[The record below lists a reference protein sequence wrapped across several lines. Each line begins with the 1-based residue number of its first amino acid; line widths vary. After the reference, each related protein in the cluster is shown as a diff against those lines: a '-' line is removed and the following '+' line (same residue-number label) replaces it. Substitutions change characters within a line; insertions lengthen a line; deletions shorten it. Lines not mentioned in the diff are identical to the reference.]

1 MLKKEKKKE
10 LIARLSVYILYRSN
24 NSEVWIIKLVEKIR
38 ERKNRV
44 SGVGRTR
51 YILLIK
57 SDNNRDFHKAEVLGI
72 AEFERSYEKEG
83 LRR

>member
-1 MLKKEKKKE
+1 MNYKARGKKWEKE
-10 LIARLSVYILYRSN
+10 
-24 NSEVWIIKLVEKIR
+24 
-38 ERKNRV
+38 KNRV

-57 SDNNRDFHKAEVLGI
+57 SDNNRDFLKAEVLGI

>member
-1 MLKKEKKKE
+1 MNYKARGKKKKQKE
-10 LIARLSVYILYRSN
+10 
-24 NSEVWIIKLVEKIR
+24 
-38 ERKNRV
+38 KNRV

-57 SDNNRDFHKAEVLGI
+57 SDNNRDFHRAEVLGI

>member
-1 MLKKEKKKE
+1 MNYKARGKKKQKE
-10 LIARLSVYILYRSN
+10 
-24 NSEVWIIKLVEKIR
+24 
-38 ERKNRV
+38 KNRV

-57 SDNNRDFHKAEVLGI
+57 SDNNRDFHRAEVLGI